1 MLVSKETSKAWK
13 ERHDLMKLMEKQH
26 QEIWD
31 RLQETTF
38 GNKPMHSPINK
49 VEAQMRTL
57 EEIYD
62 TIGPFAAQLKE
73 MREDLKSMYD
83 KMLNRPEMEQP
94 AVSPVELYEAKLSVI
109 QDVLSYLEQ
118 GQAKDQEQGAL
129 ETLRVGI
136 EPSEAFAMDASYRL
150 WLNGQPQE
158 GELSPGRVFEYLEER
173 SQTQPL
179 MIHAYAHNRTPYEGV
194 YRSSDPKPSFQETGN
209 TVSVVHSESGS
220 YEFSVN
226 GEPCGSRNQPMNAFA
241 LLGRFS
247 REHPV
252 QVTYQDQMDL
262 SLSEED
268 LSGLSQ
274 ETEMKL

>member
-26 QEIWD
+26 QEM
-31 RLQETTF
+31 RNKLLETKI
-38 GNKPMHSPINK
+38 GIEPIHSPINR
-49 VEAQMRTL
+49 VESQIRTL
-57 EEIYD
+57 EDLYQV
-62 TIGPFAAQLKE
+62 IGPLPQLKQIG
-73 MREDLKSMYD
+73 EDLKSMYD
-83 KMLNRPEMEQP
+83 KMLDIPEMEQP

-109 QDVLSYLEQ
+109 QDALSYLEQ
-118 GQAKDQEQGAL
+118 GQARDQGQGAL

-150 WLNGQPQE
+150 WLNGQPQD
-158 GELSPGRVFEYLEER
+158 GELSPEQMFEHLEEL

-179 MIHAYAHNRTPYEGV
+179 TIHAYAHNRTPYEGV

-226 GEPCGSRNQPMNAFA
+226 GESCGSRNQPMNAFA

-268 LSGLSQ
+268 LVGLSQ
-274 ETEMKL
+274 ETGIGL

>member
-1 MLVSKETSKAWK
+1 MLVSKETSQAWK

-26 QEIWD
+26 QEM
-31 RLQETTF
+31 RNKLLETKI
-38 GNKPMHSPINK
+38 GIEPIHSPINR
-49 VEAQMRTL
+49 VESQIRTL
-57 EEIYD
+57 KDLYQV
-62 TIGPFAAQLKE
+62 IGPLPQLKQIG
-73 MREDLKSMYD
+73 EDLKSMYD
-83 KMLNRPEMEQP
+83 KMLDIPEMEQP

-109 QDVLSYLEQ
+109 QDALSYLEQ
-118 GQAKDQEQGAL
+118 GQARDQGQGAL

-136 EPSEAFAMDASYRL
+136 EPSEAFAMDTSYRL

-158 GELSPGRVFEYLEER
+158 GELSPGQVFEYLEER

-268 LSGLSQ
+268 LVGLSQ
-274 ETEMKL
+274 ETGIGL